1 MLAALFL
8 LLRVNLDIDVLRA
21 LKETAGRDVA
31 GVGVAAGHA
40 QEEEADAA
48 AAHWHDAR
56 TGGDGGGGGCPPLR
70 AALRHNGGS
79 EGELEWGGTQRGADG
94 ERVAVL
100 EAHGSG
106 KHD

>member
-1 MLAALFL
+1 MALL
-8 LLRVNLDIDVLRA
+8 SWA
-21 LKETAGRDVA
+21 GAGAGRDVA
-31 GVGVAAGHA
+31 GGGVAAGHA